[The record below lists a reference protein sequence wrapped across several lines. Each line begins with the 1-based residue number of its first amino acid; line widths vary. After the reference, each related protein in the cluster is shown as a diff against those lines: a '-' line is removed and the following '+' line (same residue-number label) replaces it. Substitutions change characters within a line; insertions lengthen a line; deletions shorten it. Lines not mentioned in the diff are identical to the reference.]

1 MGVRG
6 DGSYL
11 LCARIKEAKALGAH
25 NVVSSTDPEAIAQS
39 AKSLDLVIVTVNVP
53 LDWSAVISTLAP
65 HGRLHFV
72 GTVLDADFK
81 P

>member
-1 MGVRG
+1 MTGLT
-6 DGSYL
+6 SSA
-11 LCARIKEAKALGAH
+11 ARIKEAKALGAR

-39 AKSLDLVIVTVNVP
+39 AKSLDLVILTVNVP

-65 HGRLHFV
+65 HGRLDFV